1 MGVQSALRAV
11 LEVRNFPLNEVTRN
25 ALSKLMGKVKLRL
38 IRHFSHVPNAYDRNA
53 PCERHPNA
61 LIELVLDI
69 FERAR
74 WELTKTLPPR
84 KRPLPTLP
92 VRELIR
98 VLKAQR
104 FDSVA
109 LQACVPLMEFL
120 LWWLGRLTDSPVEG
134 VEKRNGHAIKLVLL
148 VTKAVSAVS
157 TFVFQYGRHDYGVL
171 SLFFGEHWTQL
182 TDIDGPSI
190 IQGRI
195 EIANQSHYTEYDVE
209 EIRDVWYEILGD
221 HDDPNDTGVGIVY
234 PYDRE
239 KEMIELRKI
248 FETMRRTRFGNRGF
262 SREAFLHRRLGIK

>member
-1 MGVQSALRAV
+1 MPRKFLGVPAKKRTREGKMGVESALRAV
-11 LEVRNFPLNEVTRN
+11 LEVRNFPLNEVTRD
-25 ALSKLMGKVKLRL
+25 ALSKLMGKVKWRL

-53 PCERHPNA
+53 PYERHPSA
-61 LIELVLDI
+61 LIQLVLDI

-84 KRPLPTLP
+84 TRPLSSRP
-92 VRELIR
+92 VRE
-98 VLKAQR
+98 LKAQR

-109 LQACVPLMEFL
+109 LQACMPLMEFL

-134 VEKRNGHAIKLVLL
+134 VEKRNGHASKLVLL
-148 VTKAVSAVS
+148 VTGAVSAVS
-157 TFVFQYGRHDYGVL
+157 TFVFQYGRRDYGVL

-195 EIANQSHYTEYDVE
+195 SIANQSHYTKFDVE

-221 HDDPNDTGVGIVY
+221 HDDPNDVGVGVAY
-234 PYDRE
+234 PCDRE
-239 KEMIELRKI
+239 KEMSELRQI
-248 FETMRRTRFGNRGF
+248 FEKMRRTRFGNR
-262 SREAFLHRRLGIK
+262 A

>member
-1 MGVQSALRAV
+1 MGVESALRAV
-11 LEVRNFPLNEVTRN
+11 LGVRDFPLNEVTRD
-25 ALSKLMGKVKLRL
+25 ALSKLMAKVKWRL
-38 IRHFSHVPNAYDRNA
+38 IRHFSHVPNAYERNA
-53 PCERHPNA
+53 PYERHPNA

-84 KRPLPTLP
+84 TRPLPLRP
-92 VRELIR
+92 IRE
-98 VLKAQR
+98 LKAQR

-109 LQACVPLMEFL
+109 LQACVPIMEFL

-134 VEKRNGHAIKLVLL
+134 VERRNGHGSKLVSL
-148 VTKAVSAVS
+148 VCLAASAVS

-195 EIANQSHYTEYDVE
+195 SIAKEPHYTQYDIG
-209 EIRDVWYEILGD
+209 EIRDVWYEIIGD
-221 HDDPNDTGVGIVY
+221 HDDPSDVGVGIAY
-234 PYDRE
+234 PCDRE
-239 KEMIELRKI
+239 KEMSELRRI
-248 FETMRRTRFGNRGF
+248 FEQMRRARFGNTCYA
-262 SREAFLHRRLGIK
+262 REACLPRRLSIK